1 MTEGNLAGFARYYD
15 QIYLNMKDYEKEA
28 EIVKNVIRRLEKK
41 QSNTLLDVGCGTGEH
56 VRYLSLDFGCMGI
69 DINKDMI
76 RIAKRKVS
84 NARFKV
90 ADMTNFELE
99 EKFDVITCLFSSIGY
114 VQNFTNLVKTFGNFL
129 KHLSK
134 NGLVLV
140 EPWVFKKDFRKNHI
154 GLDIYENEKLK
165 LARMSTSR
173 IIKSK
178 WLIFMHYLVG
188 ENGKIRY
195 FQETHEMLALDYE
208 DYLKAFQM
216 AGFSNVDF
224 LKDNLWNGCRG
235 LFVAYKP
242 HSLSETV

>member
-1 MTEGNLAGFARYYD
+1 
-15 QIYLNMKDYEKEA
+15 MKDYEKEA
-28 EIVKNVIRRLEKK
+28 EIVKNVVRRFEKK
-41 QSNTLLDVGCGTGEH
+41 QSNALLDVGCGTGEH
-56 VRYLSLDFGCMGI
+56 LRYLSSDFRCMGI

-76 RIAKRKVS
+76 RIAERKVS
-84 NARFKV
+84 NVRFKV
-90 ADMTNFELE
+90 ADMTNFRLK

-114 VQNFTNLVKTFGNFL
+114 VQNFNNVVKTFGNFL
-129 KHLSK
+129 KHLSTD
-134 NGLVLV
+134 GLVLV

-154 GLDIYENEKLK
+154 GLDIYKNEKLR

-173 IIKSK
+173 IAKSK

-224 LKDNLWNGCRG
+224 LKDNVWDGCRG

-242 HSLSETV
+242 NSLSETV